1 MYEKCRF
8 ELVDEPKCHSSRRF
22 ICNNLA
28 EKLIKTLWSN
38 NIDAFRRSLGFNV
51 IDIFNRREQSI
62 VELIKKVFEAEN
74 YQSQYSKL
82 AYRIDLY
89 FHEYKLATEVDKY
102 GHVDGN
108 NDYEIQKEGRLKAA
122 LNCEFMRINPD
133 EENFNEVRVINE
145 IFRHK
150 KID

>member
-1 MYEKCRF
+1 M
-8 ELVDEPKCHSSRRF
+8 
-22 ICNNLA
+22 
-28 EKLIKTLWSN
+28 
-38 NIDAFRRSLGFNV
+38 
-51 IDIFNRREQSI
+51 
-62 VELIKKVFEAEN
+62 
-74 YQSQYSKL
+74 
-82 AYRIDLY
+82 
-89 FHEYKLATEVDKY
+89 DKY

-108 NDYEIQKEGRLKAA
+108 NDYEIQKERRLKAA